1 MVVFNF
7 FHIGNYWLANAG
19 LDDFNYKLAMALI
32 NSSAD
37 PYFQNMLIAN
47 PNRAAAEAQND
58 VILDTRLGIARDPAT
73 LAQCIQGEKWL
84 KKHCYMDSPTGKI

>member
-1 MVVFNF
+1 
-7 FHIGNYWLANAG
+7 
-19 LDDFNYKLAMALI
+19 MALI

-58 VILDTRLGIARDPAT
+58 VILDTRLGIARN
-73 LAQCIQGEKWL
+73 QQ
-84 KKHCYMDSPTGKI
+84 H